1 MSLLSETFRRMNV
14 LGTFK
19 ELGTDRQR
27 RETMIAL
34 ASTQMLVQLSS
45 MPIAMTIPSVA
56 RHFEVDVAQA
66 AWTVIV
72 RLLMLGSTVFL
83 SARLGEK
90 YGHVRVF
97 YLGVFVMLFG
107 SLLSATSQS
116 ILQLV
121 VWSGLVGVG
130 GALITANS
138 NAILAI
144 VFQPD
149 ERGRAFSVPVVSARF
164 GSLVGLVLFGV
175 FLWLPTAGF
184 VDVSSWPLGLGSIV
198 GWRLVFLTSLPIA
211 FLALKTAYPLLKY
224 HAQQFEEDLT
234 PVTINYLGAALM
246 VITLGTF
253 VLSGLHIH
261 GGPDSFVTN
270 DALRYHI
277 PMHLLFVALLGLF
290 ILVQSRTADP
300 FVDFRYFK
308 EKYFSLA
315 LYTNTTFH
323 FSMLA
328 VTTLIPIMVENG
340 MGKPPIF
347 VTFVLLPNQLLGL
360 FLPTLAGW
368 VYDRYNPK
376 WLRPGALA
384 SIALGFLLLGGFS
397 QNVAWWGVPLLM
409 LPTYIGSNLFNTA
422 NNAVVMNTLLENRS
436 FASGMLETTRQ
447 MGHTLGAT
455 VGATVLGLVLPIG
468 IALLPLLESQGAY
481 RAGFAYAALAVVG
494 TMLSGSLAAMFQKM
508 PEGIQRRRPPEP
520 APQPTGGND

>member
-1 MSLLSETFRRMNV
+1 MSLLADTFQRMNV
-14 LGTFK
+14 LETFK
-19 ELGTDRQR
+19 ELGTNRQR
-27 RETMIAL
+27 RETLIAL

-56 RHFEVDVAQA
+56 RHFDVDVAQA
-66 AWTVIV
+66 AWTVII

-90 YGHVRVF
+90 FGHVRVF
-97 YLGVFVMLFG
+97 YLGAIVMCVG
-107 SLLSATSQS
+107 SILSATSQNMT
-116 ILQLV
+116 QLV

-130 GALITANS
+130 GALITANA

-144 VFQPD
+144 VFEPR

-164 GSLVGLVLFGV
+164 GSLIGLVLFGL
-175 FLWLPTAGF
+175 FLWLPGSEY
-184 VDVSSWPLGLGSIV
+184 VDVASWPLGLSSIV
-198 GWRLVFLTSLPIA
+198 GWRLVFLTSLPIGL
-211 FLALKTAYPLLKY
+211 LALKTAYPLLRY
-224 HAQQFEEDLT
+224 QAEQFAEDLK
-234 PVTINYLGAALM
+234 PVAINYLGAALM

-261 GGPDSFVTN
+261 GGPDSFLTS
-270 DALRYHI
+270 DALKYHL
-277 PMHLLFVALLGLF
+277 PMHGLFIALLGLF
-290 ILVQSRTADP
+290 IVVQNRSSDP
-300 FVDFRYFK
+300 FVDFRNFK
-308 EKYFSLA
+308 QKYFSVA

-340 MGKPPIF
+340 LGKSPIF

-397 QNVAWWGVPLLM
+397 QNVAWWGVPILM

-422 NNAVVMNTLLENRS
+422 NNALVMNTLPDNRS

-455 VGATVLGLVLPIG
+455 VGATVLGLVLPVG

-481 RAGFAYAALAVVG
+481 RAGFAFAALAVVG
-494 TMLSGSLAAMFQKM
+494 TMLSGSLAAIFQKM
-508 PEGIQRRRPPEP
+508 PDAAPRRTPQPE
-520 APQPTGGND
+520 PQPTGGND

>member
-1 MSLLSETFRRMNV
+1 M
-14 LGTFK
+14 
-19 ELGTDRQR
+19 
-27 RETMIAL
+27 
-34 ASTQMLVQLSS
+34 
-45 MPIAMTIPSVA
+45 
-56 RHFEVDVAQA
+56 
-66 AWTVIV
+66 
-72 RLLMLGSTVFL
+72 

-97 YLGVFVMLFG
+97 YLGVIVMCIG
-107 SLLSATSQS
+107 SVLSATSQN

-144 VFQPD
+144 VFQPE

-164 GSLVGLVLFGV
+164 GSLVGLVLFGM

-198 GWRLVFLTSLPIA
+198 GWRLVFLTSLPIGL
-211 FLALKTAYPLLKY
+211 LALKTAYPLLKY
-224 HAQQFEEDLT
+224 HAEQFSEDMA
-234 PVTINYLGAALM
+234 PVSINYIGAALM

-277 PMHLLFVALLGLF
+277 PMHLLFFALLGLF
-290 ILVQSRTADP
+290 ILVQSRTSDP

-308 EKYFSLA
+308 QKYFSLA

-468 IALLPLLESQGAY
+468 IVLLPLLESQAAY

-520 APQPTGGND
+520 APQPAGGND